1 MRPSKLKSSATALF
15 VRLFFSFLLT
25 AIVSTV
31 LVFMLVRSF
40 RPAGGFNS
48 VIERNIDFYL
58 TALHTR
64 LSPDFTSDKISK
76 LESDLG
82 IFIQRADQPNPNL
95 PEIKELGPEVEELS
109 PRFTMGRHKG
119 YFYVIHE
126 KLSPRIAWMVKV
138 HDLPKGFQIGFVG
151 ILGFLFAIFAMS
163 FVSVHIFMKPIRVM
177 LFGIEQIASGNI
189 QYRLKNRYKHGFSG
203 IITRFNSIADQ
214 LERFILS
221 KDRLLRDVSHEL
233 RSPLT
238 RMGVAIN
245 MLEDSKLKESLLK
258 DSQIMNRLISD
269 LLESFRVQKGKQ
281 NFENIDLS
289 DFFISLE
296 QYYHDQ
302 RIEFDLNQ
310 VEKVQWPFD
319 RTLLEVIFKN
329 LIENSIKYALSD
341 SVKIKIECQIQNSNL
356 VVNLIDNGPGI
367 NKDDLPHIFEPFYR
381 SSKSRQQTRPD
392 GFGLGL
398 SIVKTY
404 TELQN
409 GQISVQNIEPNGANF
424 KLEFTR

>member
-1 MRPSKLKSSATALF
+1 MALF

-25 AIVSTV
+25 AVISSV

-40 RPAGGFNS
+40 RPAGGLNG
-48 VIERNIDFYL
+48 VVERNLDFYL
-58 TALHTR
+58 TSLYSN
-64 LSPDFTSDKISK
+64 LSPDFTSEKVLK

-82 IFIQRADQPNPNL
+82 IFIQQANPANPNL
-95 PEIKELGPEVEELS
+95 PDLKDLRPEFEELS
-109 PRFTMGRHKG
+109 PRFSIGRHKG
-119 YFYVIHE
+119 YFYAIHE

-138 HDLPKGFQIGFVG
+138 HDLPKGFQIGFIG
-151 ILGFLFAIFAMS
+151 ILGFLFAIFVMT

-189 QYRLKNRYKHGFSG
+189 QYRLRDRYKHGFTG
-203 IITRFNSIADQ
+203 VITRFNSIADQ

-238 RMGVAIN
+238 RMGVAID
-245 MLEDSKLKESLLK
+245 MLEDSKLKESLKK

-269 LLESFRVQKGKQ
+269 LLESFRVQKSKRA
-281 NFENIDLS
+281 FEEIDLGS
-289 DFFISLE
+289 FFESLQ
-296 QYYHDQ
+296 QYYQDQ
-302 RIEFDLNQ
+302 NVEFILKD
-310 VEKVQWPFD
+310 VEKIQWPFD

-329 LIENSIKYALSD
+329 LIENAIKYSLSNPVRIEIGAQLKD
-341 SVKIKIECQIQNSNL
+341 SKL
-356 VVNLIDNGPGI
+356 TLTLIDNGPGI
-367 NKDDLPHIFEPFYR
+367 SKDDLPHIFEPFYR
-381 SSKSRQQTRPD
+381 SSKSRQQTKPD

-409 GQISVQNIEPNGANF
+409 GQISVKNEEGKGAIF
-424 KLEFTR
+424 ILEFLK